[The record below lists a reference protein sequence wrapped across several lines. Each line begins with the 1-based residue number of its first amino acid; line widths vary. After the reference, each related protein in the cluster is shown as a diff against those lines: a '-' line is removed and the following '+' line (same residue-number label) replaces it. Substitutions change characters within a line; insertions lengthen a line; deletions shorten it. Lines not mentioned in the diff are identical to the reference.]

1 MRVGIIGAG
10 GIGHMHA
17 RAVAASDTA
26 TLAGVFDLD
35 PARAQSLAQASAT
48 VAFPSPRDLFG
59 AVDGVVIASPNRT
72 HADYAHEAI
81 GSGLS
86 VLCEKPMAVSLAQA
100 TGMRTLAADAPG
112 ICAMGFN
119 YRYLHVIREARR
131 LLDEG
136 TLGHVLHVDVAFK
149 RASALTRK
157 HFTWR
162 DSAEERLTSG
172 ALGDLGVH
180 LIDLLHFLFHRPVD
194 LAACQVALR
203 TKVARKGSRA
213 VEVDDHTFVSGRLRT
228 GPSFTLTAS
237 KASQPHE
244 TGLTLAL
251 TGTRGDLTHDSKDGP
266 VLQLRTGVDWE
277 QIKLLGTGRLEDP
290 PGEVTGWADS
300 FLDQLHDW
308 TRAVAAA
315 PGPRTL
321 ADFEDGHQAQQVLQD
336 LLRIGEDG

>member
-1 MRVGIIGAG
+1 MRVGIVGAG
-10 GIGHMHA
+10 GIGHTHA

-26 TLAGVFDLD
+26 SLAGVFDLD
-35 PARAQSLAQASAT
+35 QDKAWALAHAMGTTAFTTPA
-48 VAFPSPRDLFG
+48 DLYE
-59 AVDGVVIASPNRT
+59 AADGVVIASPNRT

-81 GSGLS
+81 ATGLS

-119 YRYLHVIREARR
+119 YRYLQVIRETRR
-131 LLDEG
+131 HIDEG
-136 TLGHVLHVDVAFK
+136 TLGRILHVDVAFK

-180 LIDLLHFLFHRPVD
+180 LIDLLHFLFGGPVD
-194 LAACQVALR
+194 PAACQVALR
-203 TKVARKGSRA
+203 TKVARKGSRT

-251 TGTRGDLTHDSKDGP
+251 TGTRGELTHDSKDGP

-277 QIKLLGTGRLEDP
+277 QIKLLGTARLDDP
-290 PGEVTGWADS
+290 SGEVTGWADS
-300 FLDQLHDW
+300 FVDQLHDW
-308 TRAVAAA
+308 TRAVTAA

-321 ADFEDGHQAQQVLQD
+321 ADFEDGHRAQQVLQD
-336 LLRIGEDG
+336 LLRIGARG

>member
-26 TLAGVFDLD
+26 SLAGVFDVD
-35 PARAQSLAQASAT
+35 PAKARALAHASGTTTFA
-48 VAFPSPRDLFG
+48 SPGDLY
-59 AVDGVVIASPNRT
+59 AAADGVVIASPNRT
-72 HADYAHEAI
+72 HAGYAHEAI
-81 GSGLS
+81 ASGLS
-86 VLCEKPMAVSLAQA
+86 VLCEKPMAISLAQA
-100 TGMRTLAADAPG
+100 VGMRTLATDAPG

-119 YRYLHVIREARR
+119 YRHLHVIREARR
-131 LLDEG
+131 HIDEG
-136 TLGHVLHVDVAFK
+136 TLGRILHVDVAFK

-180 LIDLLHFLFHRPVD
+180 LIDLLHFLFQRAVD
-194 LAACQVALR
+194 PAACQVALR
-203 TKVARKGSRA
+203 TKVAHKGSRA

-251 TGTRGDLTHDSKDGP
+251 TGTRGELTHDSKDGP

-277 QIKLLGTGRLEDP
+277 QIKLLGTSRLEDP

-300 FLDQLHDW
+300 FLDQLHEW
-308 TRAVAAA
+308 TRAANAA

-321 ADFEDGHQAQQVLQD
+321 ADFEDGHRAQQVLQE
-336 LLRIGEDG
+336 LLRIGEGG